1 MFILH
6 RQSYTP
12 ISIKVALGIIV
23 LWSLKA
29 IVWWSLR
36 QSLIALYSALQW
48 PNPKA
53 TFIEIGVCSTR
64 LSSLESPDIEA
75 IWLRIPVNSSV
86 FIVGTVY
93 RPPSDSLFFDRF
105 QVILEKLWIKR
116 RNVVIIGPLNY
127 DSPRLTDGSL
137 SSTSGQKLHDFLSQF
152 DYMVINDKPTRVTS
166 NTSTLI
172 GLVISNKRNLIYKK
186 TRQQSSLESRIT
198 CLCMHP
204 SKERSSG
211 PLLT

>member
-12 ISIKVALGIIV
+12 ISVKVALGIIV

-93 RPPSDSLFFDRF
+93 RPPSRK
-105 QVILEKLWIKR
+105 LEKLWIKR
-116 RNVVIIGPLNY
+116 RNVVIIGALNY
-127 DSPRLTDGSL
+127 D
-137 SSTSGQKLHDFLSQF
+137 
-152 DYMVINDKPTRVTS
+152 
-166 NTSTLI
+166 
-172 GLVISNKRNLIYKK
+172 
-186 TRQQSSLESRIT
+186 
-198 CLCMHP
+198 
-204 SKERSSG
+204 RSSSNWRFIVLHFWPKITRFFVSIRLHG
-211 PLLT
+211 NQRQANQGN